1 MTKIV
6 WLEGK
11 KIAAAESFKDP
22 LDTLGNAAKQ
32 DNRYGYETYLHFCPN
47 LKSSIMEYQEGSI
60 FCLIYSNTNHSF

>member
-47 LKSSIMEYQEGSI
+47 LKSSIM
-60 FCLIYSNTNHSF
+60 